1 MARKK
6 KEVLRE
12 LHHPP
17 TPEHP
22 EGRIEVQYSD
32 GTNDFIGKDGKPI
45 RTALSKIV
53 SDEQLEAWR
62 KEPKEQALKEAIA
75 LFKEQGM
82 DVAEQRVKLE
92 IIRFMA
98 DLQGATQ
105 PIQVQSQAIIVTI
118 NMSGNEKVEKIIAT
132 QQDR

>member
-1 MARKK
+1 MAKKK

-17 TPEHP
+17 TQEYL

-45 RTALSKIV
+45 RSALII
-53 SDEQLEAWR
+53 SDTQLEAWR
-62 KEPKEQALKEAIA
+62 KEPKEQALKEAIT

-118 NMSGNEKVEKIIAT
+118 NMGGEEKVEKIVST
-132 QQDR
+132 